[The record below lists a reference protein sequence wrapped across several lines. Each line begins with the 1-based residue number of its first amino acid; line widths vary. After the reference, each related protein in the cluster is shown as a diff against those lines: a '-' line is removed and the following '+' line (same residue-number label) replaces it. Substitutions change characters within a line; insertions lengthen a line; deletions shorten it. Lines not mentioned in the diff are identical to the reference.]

1 MKKFQILLMLIFFL
15 ILGTQKLGFFG
26 QVSAD
31 PAKKL
36 VQNKK
41 QNGDEIYKQGED
53 FQNAGNYAE
62 ALISF
67 ENSLDIYKEN
77 HNQKG
82 IGDALNKIG
91 TMYYYQGK
99 YLEAMNYFNQCAV
112 VYQKINNI
120 KGVSSAMNNIG
131 AIHYYLGNHLKALE
145 YYKKAVAIQEKLGDQ
160 KIIAATTQNIGGIY
174 LNIKDF
180 NNAMKYYKKANAIY
194 QNLKDNKSLAQNLN
208 GIGEIYMKQHFFKNA
223 HDNFLKSLNI
233 AKSLNDKQKITEVLF
248 NLGELF
254 RMQNNFE
261 EAQNYYNQSLD
272 TAIKINNLQYTSIS
286 QIAIGNIFLQKG
298 KAKEAQIKC
307 ETALSMA
314 EKLGA
319 VSVKK
324 DACDCLYKTYKL
336 LGNDKKALDY
346 YEKNQAFKDSLQSEQ
361 TSNKIMSM
369 EFQQKQLLDSISFVK
384 KEHLIETKHKEEVE
398 KKERQKNYI
407 ILTLI
412 FILIIAAGLLNRLSF
427 MKKSREA
434 IRVEKD
440 NSERLLLNILPQEIA
455 DELKQK
461 GYVDARNFSMVSILF
476 TDFKSF
482 TETSEKLSPQE
493 LVEEINICFKAF
505 DNISEKYKI
514 EKIKTIGDSYMA
526 AGGIPQP
533 HKDSLKNIVSAGIE
547 MQEFM
552 LKRKQENND
561 NKPVFEMRLGIH
573 VGPIVAGIVG
583 VKKFQ
588 YDVWGDTVNT
598 ASRMESNG
606 MIGKVNISEF
616 LYDHIKDE
624 KDFSFHYRGNIQVKG
639 KGEIK
644 MYFVERNV
652 ETSASYA
659 AVAFIGNEKI

>member
-1 MKKFQILLMLIFFL
+1 MKRFQILSTLLFFL
-15 ILGTQKLGFFG
+15 VLGTQKLGFFG

-31 PAKKL
+31 PVKNTIPKTS
-36 VQNKK
+36 
-41 QNGDEIYKQGED
+41 QNGDDFYQKGEAL
-53 FQNAGNYAE
+53 QNAGNYAE
-62 ALISF
+62 ALHFF
-67 ENSLDIYKEN
+67 ENSLDIYKE
-77 HNQKG
+77 KG
-82 IGDALNKIG
+82 NTKGAGDALNKIG

-99 YLEAMNYFNQCAV
+99 YLEAMNYFNRCAE

-145 YYKKAVAIQEKLGDQ
+145 YYKKAVGIQEKLGDQ

-180 NNAMKYYKKANAIY
+180 GNAMKYYKRANAIY
-194 QNLKDNKSLAQNLN
+194 QKLNDQKSLAQNLN
-208 GIGEIYMKQHFFKNA
+208 GIGEIYMKQHDFKNA
-223 HDNFLKSLNI
+223 RENFIKSLQI
-233 AKSLNDKQKITEVLF
+233 AEALNDKQKITEVLF

-254 RMQNNFE
+254 RMQNDVE
-261 EAQNYYNQSLD
+261 QARNYYNQSLK
-272 TAIKINNLQYTSIS
+272 TAVKISNLQYTSVS
-286 QIAIGNIFLQKG
+286 QIALGNILLQKG
-298 KAKEAQIKC
+298 KAEEARIKC

-336 LGNDKKALDY
+336 LGNNKKALDY

-361 TSNKIMSM
+361 TSNKILGM
-369 EFQQKQLLDSISFVK
+369 EFQQKQLLDSLSFVK
-384 KEHLIETKHKEEVE
+384 KEHLIQTRHKEEVE

-407 ILTLI
+407 MLTLL
-412 FILIIAAGLLNRLSF
+412 FILIIAAGLWNRLAF

-455 DELKQK
+455 DELKEK

-505 DNISEKYKI
+505 DSISEKYKI

-533 HKDSLKNIVSAGIE
+533 HKDSLRNIVCAGIE

-552 LKRKQENND
+552 LKRKLENSTG
-561 NKPVFEMRLGIH
+561 KPVFEMRLGIH

-606 MIGKVNISEF
+606 MTGKVNISEY
-616 LYDHIKDE
+616 LYEQIKDE

-644 MYFVERNV
+644 MYFVERNQ

-659 AVAFIGNEKI
+659 AVAFIGQ